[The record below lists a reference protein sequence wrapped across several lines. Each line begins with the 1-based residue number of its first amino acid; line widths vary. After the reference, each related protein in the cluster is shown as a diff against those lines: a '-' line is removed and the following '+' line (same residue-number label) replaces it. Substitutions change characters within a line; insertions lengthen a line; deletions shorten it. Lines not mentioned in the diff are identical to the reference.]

1 MSHISLES
9 GICLQSLLVTNDY
22 MICLSWYPFLM
33 TLLSKNPEYI
43 RHKFPAITQNMLTPP
58 HWGKSICL
66 SKAYPFCFCTPVT
79 LHLLLLTFSLLSSTS
94 ILETPISVES
104 PSALLLFSVYC
115 CPTYQNQN
123 KTCTHI
129 LWLFNL
135 LYHFYFTLTNK
146 PIELSNLLVSIII
159 FILMIKE
166 PRH

>member
-58 HWGKSICL
+58 HWGKSVCL

-79 LHLLLLTFSLLSSTS
+79 LHLLPLSYPLSPLIYFYPRNTHQCWITVSLTPFQCLLLSHLPKPKPKQNLHSHPLALRSTLS
-94 ILETPISVES
+94 F
-104 PSALLLFSVYC
+104 LFY
-115 CPTYQNQN
+115 PN
-123 KTCTHI
+123 K
-129 LWLFNL
+129 
-135 LYHFYFTLTNK
+135 
-146 PIELSNLLVSIII
+146 
-159 FILMIKE
+159 
-166 PRH
+166 